1 MSQPV
6 DALADLAVTVAHD
19 AGRILADHADRLA
32 AGQDLGVG
40 AKATPT
46 DLVSDADRAA
56 ERAIADAIFAVHPD
70 DGFLGEEGEAS
81 RRGTTGRRWVIDPLD
96 GTINFLHGLASW
108 AVSVAVEDDDGVLAG
123 VVYQPTTGDTF
134 RAARGQGASLDGR
147 PLAVTEV
154 TGLADI
160 LLATGFAYDAT
171 IRVDQGRDLA
181 GLLPRVRDV
190 RRAGSAA
197 LDLAWCAAGRLDGYL
212 EFGLQPW
219 DWAAGRLLVTEAGG
233 RVSPCTRHLGG
244 SDQQG
249 VVAGGA
255 VAHDALTA
263 WLAEPV

>member
-1 MSQPV
+1 MSQ
-6 DALADLAVTVAHD
+6 LAETLAELAVTAAHD
-19 AGRILADHADRLA
+19 AGRLLTDHAARLA
-32 AGQDLGVG
+32 AGEDLGVG

-56 ERAIADAIFAVHPD
+56 ERAIADGILAACPD
-70 DGFLGEEGEAS
+70 DGFLGEEGQAS

-108 AVSVAVEDDDGVLAG
+108 AVSIAVEDDHGVLAG
-123 VVYQPTTGDTF
+123 VVHQPTTGDTF
-134 RAARGQGASLDGR
+134 RAARGCGATLDGR

-160 LLATGFAYDAT
+160 LLATGFAYDAA

-181 GLLPRVRDV
+181 GLLPQVRDI

-233 RVSPCTRHLGG
+233 RVSLTTRRLGG
-244 SDQQG
+244 RDQPG
-249 VVAGGA
+249 LVAGGPT
-255 VAHDALTA
+255 AHDALTA
-263 WLAEPV
+263 WLAAPA